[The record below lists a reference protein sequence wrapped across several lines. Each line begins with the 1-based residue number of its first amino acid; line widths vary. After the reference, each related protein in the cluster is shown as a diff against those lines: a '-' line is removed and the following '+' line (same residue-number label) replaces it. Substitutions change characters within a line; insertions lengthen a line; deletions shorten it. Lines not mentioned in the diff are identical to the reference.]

1 MIRVQCAF
9 MDTPETEAI
18 VEYIAQQESTGS
30 AYELPEYIPEGEE
43 NGAKGF
49 NPNEKDS
56 LLRRG
61 RPHGRTDTGGL
72 DVEYP
77 A

>member
-30 AYELPEYIPEGEE
+30 AYELPEYIPEGGEWRQGLQPQRE
-43 NGAKGF
+43 GQ
-49 NPNEKDS
+49 P
-56 LLRRG
+56 LRRG